1 MGLPVPSAE
10 ESDRYCQ
17 LKENFADPTMLEI
30 APFRVPQMVAISL
43 DLHLE
48 LTMPPLGVTRLSGTP
63 ITLATSSIENFRSL
77 DFYGIF

>member
-43 DLHLE
+43 DSVSLLDVKFAQE
-48 LTMPPLGVTRLSGTP
+48 CPIAEPSGRRV
-63 ITLATSSIENFRSL
+63 L
-77 DFYGIF
+77 